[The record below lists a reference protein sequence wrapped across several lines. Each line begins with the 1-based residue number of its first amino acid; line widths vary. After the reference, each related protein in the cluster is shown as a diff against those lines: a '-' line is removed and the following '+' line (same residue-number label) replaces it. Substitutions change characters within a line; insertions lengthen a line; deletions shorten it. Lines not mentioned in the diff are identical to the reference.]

1 MSSYQTAEAQMISAT
16 STAKSATFEGGI
28 NKCVISASA
37 DTYITFDEQIP
48 VVSGHS
54 LYIHGNDHAT
64 EIDFSGG
71 NIKKVWAI
79 TASTANVF
87 ILGIRN

>member
-16 STAKSATFEGGI
+16 DVAKCATFEGGI
-28 NKCVISASA
+28 QGVIVSASA
-37 DTYITFDEQIP
+37 DTFITFDEQVP
-48 VVSGHS
+48 VVN
-54 LYIHGNDHAT
+54 GNALFIKGNEHPA
-64 EIDFSGG
+64 EINFPGG

-79 TASTANVF
+79 TAGTANVF